1 MRKFP
6 DTTEIPRIK
15 PPTSALTGIVTLT
28 GASHSL
34 ANSDP
39 SSGRH
44 ACALPDVER
53 CGSKLFVRVSFE
65 EMTLVVEDVV
75 GRRMDVEALS
85 HKVG

>member
-1 MRKFP
+1 MMHA
-6 DTTEIPRIK
+6 DDGH
-15 PPTSALTGIVTLT
+15 LTLT

-53 CGSKLFVRVSFE
+53 CGSKLFVHMSIE
-65 EMTLVVEDVV
+65 EVTTQIEQVPCGEPIRSSAD
-75 GRRMDVEALS
+75 
-85 HKVG
+85 